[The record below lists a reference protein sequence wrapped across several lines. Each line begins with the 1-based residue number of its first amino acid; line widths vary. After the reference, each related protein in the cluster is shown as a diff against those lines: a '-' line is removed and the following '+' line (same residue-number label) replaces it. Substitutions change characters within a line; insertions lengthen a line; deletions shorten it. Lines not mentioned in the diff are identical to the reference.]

1 MKVKTWHI
9 GCLIVLIA
17 AALYFLVGS
26 REGLDNPA
34 CPVGAPGISS
44 VTQSGGQNIRLYT
57 QSECSAMG
65 GNFAANGKKNWGM
78 ANDSVGECIGTT
90 NGINVGFCNQGAPP
104 SAAATTAV
112 GGGSSTSAGE
122 SSCWGNLVDGSTGSF
137 ISQAGENSGMGAIG
151 TGPKYTTSA
160 DAQAA
165 CASDSTCTGVI
176 KTRLP
181 SGVSNQPGEPGY
193 IKYTG
198 PPEIVPRPGM
208 KSIPSGQYT
217 FLPKIPCSSSTT
229 PPTASPMPPGPTG
242 TTGGAS
248 MAPPT
253 VPTPFPTPSSA
264 SAPSYSLTCTASP
277 VSGMVGSA
285 AAMPETPAAWNV
297 TQPPSG
303 WNSKNGYTT
312 TGN

>member
-1 MKVKTWHI
+1 MKVKTWHV
-9 GCLIVLIA
+9 GCLVVLIA
-17 AALYFLVGS
+17 AALYFLLGT

-65 GNFAANGKKNWGM
+65 GNFARNGKKNWGM

-90 NGINVGFCNQGAPP
+90 NGINVGFCNQSAPP
-104 SAAATTAV
+104 SAAAKTAV

-122 SSCWGNLVDGSTGSF
+122 SSCWGNLVDASTGSF

-165 CASDSTCTGVI
+165 CASDSTCKGVMKTKIPTGVGQQ
-176 KTRLP
+176 
-181 SGVSNQPGEPGY
+181 SEPGY

-198 PPEIVPRPGM
+198 PPEIVPRPGFAG
-208 KSIPSGQYT
+208 IPAGALT

-229 PPTASPMPPGPTG
+229 PPTASPMPPDPTG
-242 TTGGAS
+242 PMAGAS
-248 MAPPT
+248 MTPSVPAPSQAPP
-253 VPTPFPTPSSA
+253 
-264 SAPSYSLTCTASP
+264 PSYSLTCTAAP
-277 VSGMVGSA
+277 VSGMKGSVG
-285 AAMPETPAAWNV
+285 MPETPAAWNV
-297 TQPPSG
+297 SQPPSG

-312 TGN
+312 TGF